1 MPGLNRL
8 MFPNSA
14 LIDRLQSELGQD
26 LLAFLPETILCGAI
40 VLMLVLRL
48 FQLFN
53 HAHLGWLALA
63 ASVAAFAVAAAQW
76 FGSPGLTP
84 QLSRNPATE
93 LLERQLFT
101 GLLVYDSFSL
111 FVRVLLFGFLTL
123 TLWLTLL
130 TGIPDRDDS
139 ADFATLLLGGTL
151 GMVLMASAQHLLMV
165 FLAVEMA
172 SVPSY
177 VLAGFLKGRRKASE
191 AALKYVVYG
200 ASASGV
206 MLYGISLLTAK
217 FGTGYLPVIGYGFD
231 THGSNDQ
238 FDPIM
243 AVGVLLILVGLF
255 FKLAVV
261 PFHFWCPDVFE
272 GAAAEV
278 AAFLSVA
285 SKGAALALTARFL
298 IAITGPSGSYS
309 GVLMS
314 GTLGLGLAFF
324 AAATAT
330 VGNLAA
336 LGQTNLKRLLAYST
350 IAHAGYMLMALAT
363 LSLAGVG
370 AALFYLIAY
379 LFMNLGAFAIVALLR
394 NQTGSEHLN
403 DYRGMIQ
410 RSPLLVI
417 TLAIFLLSLLGLPPL
432 AGFVAKFQVFASL
445 FAAGGD
451 YARHFPH
458 LSYIFYGLLAVAGI
472 NTVISAAYY
481 LRVLRVMV
489 LDAPPVSGGNTQPLK
504 PSRGAAVYAL
514 ILTGAVVAVGIFWNS
529 LTAASER
536 AANTFKVDTTPP
548 AFRSK
553 NR

>member
-1 MPGLNRL
+1 

-48 FQLFN
+48 FGSFN
-53 HAHLGWLALA
+53 RAHLGWLALA
-63 ASVAAFAVAAAQW
+63 ASVVAFAVAAAQW
-76 FGSPGLTP
+76 FGVPWLTP
-84 QLSRNPATE
+84 QLSRNPVT
-93 LLERQLFT
+93 LQLEREVFT

-165 FLAVEMA
+165 FIAVEMA

-177 VLAGFLKGRRKASE
+177 VLAGFLKGRRKGSE

-217 FGTGYLPVIGYGFD
+217 FGTGHLPVIGYGFY
-231 THGSNDQ
+231 THSSSNQ

-255 FKLAVV
+255 FKLAAV

-285 SKGAALALTARFL
+285 SKGAAVALTARFL
-298 IAITGPSGSYS
+298 IAITGPSSSYT
-309 GVLMS
+309 GVLMT

-363 LSLAGVG
+363 LSLAGVS

-394 NQTGSEHLN
+394 NRTGSEDLN
-403 DYRGMIQ
+403 DFRGMIQ
-410 RSPLLVI
+410 RSPLLVVA
-417 TLAIFLLSLLGLPPL
+417 LAIFLLSLLGLPPL
-432 AGFVAKFQVFASL
+432 AGFVAKFQVFAAL
-445 FAAGGD
+445 FLAGGE
-451 YARHFPH
+451 YATHFPY
-458 LSYIFYGLLAVAGI
+458 LSYVFYGLLAVAGI

-489 LDAPPVSGGNTQPLK
+489 LDAPPAGEQAMAPLK

-514 ILTGAVVAVGIFWNS
+514 VLTGAVVAVGIFWDP

-536 AANTFKVDTTPP
+536 AANTFKVDMTPP
-548 AFRSK
+548 AFRNK
-553 NR
+553 NQ